1 VASCFYAPVAL
12 ECDLSNS
19 DSWDDLYCLLCSQ
32 VKVWVYSA
40 HMPSW
45 LGQEKD
51 IIDEIVQEA
60 ICRTFERVRKAEREG
75 AEPIKSKEC
84 LCKTIARHYFIDLI
98 RKDKRIV
105 HLTQINSASSDEY
118 VIVDDVADPTEEV
131 LNEMFRASLFDRLA
145 PEIMNFPKKQS
156 RALLVDL
163 AKHSHFDGPLT
174 PLQRALLQYGVH
186 LQDYQG
192 SRPASALERSRHA
205 ALLSLAYRRVA
216 KLDSMKQYI

>member
-1 VASCFYAPVAL
+1 MASCLCVPVAL
-12 ECDLSNS
+12 ES
-19 DSWDDLYCLLCSQ
+19 DASDGTSWDDLYCFLCSQ

-40 HMPSW
+40 HMPVW

-51 IIDEIVQEA
+51 VIDEIVQEA

-75 AEPIKSKEC
+75 VEPIQSKKN

-105 HLTQINSASSDEY
+105 HLTQINNASTGEY
-118 VIVDDVADPTEEV
+118 VIVDDLADPTEEV
-131 LNEMFRASLFDRLA
+131 LNEMFRESLFDRLA

-174 PLQRALLQYGVH
+174 PLQRALLQYGVR
-186 LQDYQG
+186 LQDYQR
-192 SRPASALERSRHA
+192 SRPSSALERSRHA